1 MESLTPRPQPGPC
14 CWLAFVL
21 FGPVICEQWERDDT
35 GHGRSFKLKR
45 LRVIMEDKC
54 EPVLT
59 GLSLLLFAKEVS
71 HPAGL
76 IITPPLGQE
85 FLRTKQLVL

>member
-1 MESLTPRPQPGPC
+1 MESLNPC

-35 GHGRSFKLKR
+35 GHGRSFKLKG
-45 LRVIMEDKC
+45 LRVIMADKC
-54 EPVLT
+54 EPALT

-71 HPAGL
+71 HPTGL
-76 IITPPLGQE
+76 IITPFPPPLGQE
-85 FLRTKQLVL
+85 FLRTEQLVL